1 MNSNWNWGTVSKI
14 NVWWKL
20 EQIWKVSV
28 GTETLFFK
36 LFKIKKN
43 NKHWVTTI
51 ISYPANSMVAL
62 LSLTPLIWKV
72 WPLHQMMMQLN
83 PRQLKEIELKM
94 NVLILWH
101 YSKFSPFLSSGGFI
115 SHVPESTLR
124 VSYCVPY
131 TAFITPISTFLLA
144 TDCVVPSFCNAANNV
159 TVRHT
164 VTHWNLCMEK
174 ITCKLYPYLCN
185 SVKRGHTNCK
195 KKNQNI
201 ANLVTK
207 QKFIF

>member
-28 GTETLFFK
+28 GTESLFFK
-36 LFKIKKN
+36 LFKINKN

-124 VSYCVPY
+124 VSYYEPY
-131 TAFITPISTFLLA
+131 IAF
-144 TDCVVPSFCNAANNV
+144 
-159 TVRHT
+159 
-164 VTHWNLCMEK
+164 VTHQHFFVSNRLRCT
-174 ITCKLYPYLCN
+174 ILLQCY
-185 SVKRGHTNCK
+185 
-195 KKNQNI
+195 Q
-201 ANLVTK
+201 
-207 QKFIF
+207 

>member
-1 MNSNWNWGTVSKI
+1 
-14 NVWWKL
+14 
-20 EQIWKVSV
+20 
-28 GTETLFFK
+28 
-36 LFKIKKN
+36 
-43 NKHWVTTI
+43 
-51 ISYPANSMVAL
+51 MVAL

-131 TAFITPISTFLLA
+131 IAFITAISTFLLA
-144 TDCVVPSFCNAANNV
+144 TDCVVPSFCNATYNV

-164 VTHWNLCMEK
+164 VTHWKLCMGK
-174 ITCKLYPYLCN
+174 IICKLYPYLCN
-185 SVKRGHTNCK
+185 SVKRGHKNCK
-195 KKNQNI
+195 KENKKI

-207 QKFIF
+207 QKFIFLNLF

>member
-1 MNSNWNWGTVSKI
+1 
-14 NVWWKL
+14 
-20 EQIWKVSV
+20 
-28 GTETLFFK
+28 
-36 LFKIKKN
+36 
-43 NKHWVTTI
+43 
-51 ISYPANSMVAL
+51 MVAL
-62 LSLTPLIWKV
+62 LFLTPLIWKV

-131 TAFITPISTFLLA
+131 IAFITPISTFLLA

-164 VTHWNLCMEK
+164 VTHWKLCMGK